1 MTRILNSI
9 NEPLGLKKL
18 NYKELDQLANEI
30 REEIIDITHKN
41 GGHLASNLGTVEF
54 TIALHRVFDSPHDKI
69 VWDVGHQSYTHK
81 LLTGRRDRFDT
92 LRKLDGISGFPDP
105 AESPHDS
112 FISGHAS
119 NSISAAF
126 GMAMARE
133 LSLDDYHVAAILGDG
148 SLTGGMALEA
158 LNQSGHSKIRFI
170 VILNDNAMSI
180 SPSVGAVA
188 NSLNRLRFSR
198 RLRRVS
204 KGPMR
209 LINKLISGAQTEQ
222 IYKRV
227 VTSVKGLLLP
237 NVIWEELGF
246 TYLGPVNGHDIKE
259 VEKALIRARNFTDGP
274 VFLHI
279 KTIKGMGYKLAEDDP
294 VGFHGIS
301 APKKATEVLT
311 YTQVF
316 AETTIQLMDRNPKV
330 VAITAAMMD
339 GTGLNLVAKR
349 FPDRVFDVG
358 ICEQH
363 ATTMAAGLA
372 IRGQKPI
379 VSIYSTFLQRAYDQI
394 IHDVCIQD
402 LPVVFAIDRGGIVG
416 DDGKT
421 HQGIFD
427 LSYLSLIPNLIVS
440 AASDENELQNL
451 LYTAVN
457 TDHPMAIRYS
467 RGYGIGKKLIN
478 NLQELPVGKG
488 EIIRKGNDVAIIAI
502 GVAVEPSLEAA
513 DMLEKDSINCSV
525 TNARY
530 VKPLDAALIS
540 DLAKTNKLLVTVEEN
555 VLSGGF
561 GSAVSSLLHDQ
572 NMAGVKL
579 LRIGLPDQFIEH
591 GTQSQLRA
599 KYKLSANEIAKQI
612 KSSLP

>member
-1 MTRILNSI
+1 MTRILDSI
-9 NEPLGLKKL
+9 NEPQDLRGLD
-18 NYKELDQLANEI
+18 YKELDQLATEI

-41 GGHLASNLGTVEF
+41 GGHLASNLGTVELS
-54 TIALHRVFDSPHDKI
+54 IALHRVFDSPRDKI
-69 VWDVGHQSYTHK
+69 IWDVGHQSYTHK

-92 LRKLDGISGFPDP
+92 LRKLDGISGFTDP

-133 LSLDDYHVAAILGDG
+133 LSGDDYHVAAILGDG

-158 LNQSGHSKIRFI
+158 LNQSGHSKTRFI

-209 LINKLISGAQTEQ
+209 LINKLISGAQTQQ

-227 VTSVKGLLLP
+227 MTSIKGLLLP

-246 TYLGPVNGHDIKE
+246 TYLGPINGHDIKD
-259 VEKALIRARNFTDGP
+259 VEKALIRARNYTDGP

-279 KTIKGMGYKLAEDDP
+279 KTTKGMGYKLAEDDP
-294 VGFHGIS
+294 VGFHGVS
-301 APKKATEVLT
+301 APKKSSEKLT
-311 YTQVF
+311 YAAVF
-316 AETTIQLMDRNPKV
+316 AETTTRLMEQDPMV

-339 GTGLNLVAKR
+339 GTGLNLVAER
-349 FPDRVFDVG
+349 FPERVFDVG

-372 IRGQKPI
+372 IRGYKP
-379 VSIYSTFLQRAYDQI
+379 VVAIYSTFLQRAYDQI
-394 IHDVCIQD
+394 IHDVCLQN

-457 TDHPMAIRYS
+457 TNHPMAIRYP
-467 RGYGIGKKLIN
+467 RGYGLGKKLID

-488 EIIRKGNDVAIIAI
+488 EIIRKGNDIAVIAI
-502 GVAVEPSLEAA
+502 GAVVASSLEAA
-513 DMLEKDSINCSV
+513 EILGKEGIACTV
-525 TNARY
+525 VNARY
-530 VKPLDAALIS
+530 AKPIDAELITRVAS
-540 DLAKTNKLLVTVEEN
+540 DIKLVVTVEEN
-555 VLSGGF
+555 VLGGGF
-561 GSAVSSLLHDQ
+561 GSSVSSLIHEQ
-572 NMAGVKL
+572 NLADVKL
-579 LRIGLPDQFIEH
+579 VRIGLPDQFIEH
-591 GTQSQLRA
+591 GTQKQLRD
-599 KYKLSANEIAKQI
+599 KYKLSADEIAKRV
-612 KSSLP
+612 KSSLQ